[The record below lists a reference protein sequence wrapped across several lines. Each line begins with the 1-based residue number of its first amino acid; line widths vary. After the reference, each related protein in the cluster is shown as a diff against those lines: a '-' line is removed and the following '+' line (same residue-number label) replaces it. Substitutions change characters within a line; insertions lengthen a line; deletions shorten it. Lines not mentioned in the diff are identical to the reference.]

1 MSNQPAI
8 VNSYRMEE
16 TVTESKGEDQSQP
29 ATNATVRILAVRA
42 DAGFT
47 QLHMGL
53 EHLNEKIDHVDDKLC
68 QRIDSVESKLG
79 QQIDNVGIRIDSLE
93 SKLGQRID
101 NVESN
106 LGQKIDNVEKRIDSV
121 ASNLSQQMNNISTEY
136 KVALEKQSSEVKEK
150 LAERAKSDKFLML
163 GFAIA
168 LLSIFAQMAVT
179 LLG

>member
-1 MSNQPAI
+1 
-8 VNSYRMEE
+8 MEE
-16 TVTESKGEDQSQP
+16 TVTESKSEDQSQP

-53 EHLNEKIDHVDDKLC
+53 EHLNDKIDHVDDKLC
-68 QRIDSVESKLG
+68 QRIDNVESNLT
-79 QQIDNVGIRIDSLE
+79 QRIDGVE
-93 SKLGQRID
+93 SRLGQRID
-101 NVESN
+101 NVEKRIDSVAGN
-106 LGQKIDNVEKRIDSV
+106 LSQKIDNVEKRIDSV

-168 LLSIFAQMAVT
+168 LLCIFAQMAVT
-179 LLG
+179 VFG